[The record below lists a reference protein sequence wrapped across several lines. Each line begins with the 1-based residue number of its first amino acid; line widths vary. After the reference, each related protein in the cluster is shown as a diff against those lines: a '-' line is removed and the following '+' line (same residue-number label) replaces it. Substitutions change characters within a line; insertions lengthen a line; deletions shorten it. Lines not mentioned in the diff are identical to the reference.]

1 MKKWGIFY
9 IVFSFIAC
17 LAIYGQ
23 VNYKAKGLSYV
34 ASGQYDDAQAQFEAE
49 RAVLQSKKVNQNS
62 PEFID
67 VEKMISYAKQCQA
80 FSKQAAQALN
90 MLTDEALQN
99 AFEQCDD
106 EEDADQISESLLAT
120 LERAR
125 TALTNI
131 RSKFSTDKVA
141 KAKLELCSDIQN
153 KIIGFRDDFSE
164 VQAWKTAIAANT
176 TLSYEEFLDAYP
188 RGNYSSS
195 AKNKISELKESMAW
209 AEVCRSND
217 YESYIE
223 FIRLYPNGVHIE
235 EARQTVDQM
244 GDELLWAA
252 CKKNDTTDSYKQY
265 IARFPSGNYIVYA
278 QELLAKCQERDFW
291 VAQSAKNTISA
302 YRSYL
307 STYPRGAY
315 AKEAQNGIDKI
326 NETSAWAKA
335 VKDNT
340 ISGYQ
345 AYLNSSK
352 TKSYRKEAEERI
364 AQIKHTQE
372 VEDDN
377 SRWAKVVNST
387 SSLDFEA
394 YLSSSYYKGHV
405 DEATRMYSL
414 LSARECPLDDD
425 NAQDVV
431 DFYSKAMQYSPLDS
445 GDSERLNIAK
455 EIVSYQNFLRSKN
468 ALTARSYLESYPG
481 GRHFMEISDFYSKII
496 ADSWDI
502 DVSEPELQV
511 AMAYAKS
518 RDARSYVKKIYNQN
532 QSAYRKYQR
541 SLKVEPFHALLA
553 LDGIF
558 YNMNEQLALDIAPI
572 FSLGNRSNRLN
583 LELGYYIRSGYA
595 MARPRFNLV
604 KNNYHG
610 KPGTTRP
617 RNQYSRFSL
626 FVAPEFVYFVRPLT
640 NEYSTVYDG
649 LFPPEPSY
657 SYDYWESD
665 LINSDYDTTP
675 LEFYPRMDYGLR
687 AGFGIKP
694 FDFFVGYRRIS
705 KSIYA
710 GLTLD
715 F

>member
-1 MKKWGIFY
+1 MKKCGIFY

-17 LAIYGQ
+17 LVINGQ
-23 VNYKAKGLSYV
+23 VNYKARGLSYV

-49 RAVLQSKKVNQNS
+49 RAVLKSKKVNQNS

-67 VEKMISYAKQCQA
+67 VEKMISYAKQCQV
-80 FSKQAAQALN
+80 FSQQASQALN
-90 MLTDEALQN
+90 LLTDEALQN

-106 EEDADQISESLLAT
+106 EEDADRTSESLLVT
-120 LERAR
+120 LEKAR

-131 RSKFSTDKVA
+131 RSKFSTDRVA
-141 KAKLELCSDIQN
+141 RAKLELCSDIQR
-153 KIIGFRDDFSE
+153 KITRFRDDFPE

-176 TLSYEEFLDAYP
+176 TLAYEEFLVAYP
-188 RGNYSSS
+188 RGNFSSS
-195 AKNKISELKESMAW
+195 AKNKISELKESVVW
-209 AEVCRSND
+209 AEVCSRND
-217 YESYIE
+217 YDSYLE
-223 FIRLYPNGVHIE
+223 FISLYPNGVHIE

-244 GDELLWAA
+244 GDELLWAS
-252 CKKNDTTDSYKQY
+252 CKKSDTTDSYKQY
-265 IARFPSGNYIVYA
+265 IAKYPSGNYIA
-278 QELLAKCQERDFW
+278 SAKELLAKCQERDFW
-291 VAQSAKNTISA
+291 EAQSAKNTISA

-307 STYPRGAY
+307 SKYPKGAY
-315 AKEAQNGIDKI
+315 AKEAQNSINKI
-326 NETSAWAKA
+326 NEASAWAKA
-335 VKDNT
+335 VQENT
-340 ISGYQ
+340 VAGYQ

-352 TKSYRKEAEERI
+352 TKSYRKDAEDRI
-364 AQIKHTQE
+364 SQIQHAQE
-372 VEDDN
+372 VDEDN
-377 SRWAKVVNST
+377 ARWAKIANST
-387 SSLDFEA
+387 SSFDFDT

-414 LSARECPLDDD
+414 LTAREFPLDSD
-425 NAQDVV
+425 NAQEVI
-431 DFYSKAMQYSPLDS
+431 DFYGKAMKFAPLND
-445 GDSERLNIAK
+445 GDTERLNIAK

-481 GRHFMEISDFYSKII
+481 GRHTMEISDFYSKII

-502 DVSEPELQV
+502 DVSESDLLV
-511 AMAYAKS
+511 AMGYAKS
-518 RDARSYVKKIYNQN
+518 RDARSYVQKIYNQN

-541 SLKVEPFHALLA
+541 SQKAEPFHALLA

-595 MARPRFNLV
+595 MVRTRFNLA
-604 KNNYHG
+604 KNNYYG

-626 FVAPEFVYFVRPLT
+626 FVAPEFVYFVQPLT
-640 NEYSTVYDG
+640 NEYSTAYNG
-649 LFPPEPSY
+649 LFLPEPSY
-657 SYDYWESD
+657 SYDDWDNDFYR
-665 LINSDYDTTP
+665 DYDSTP
-675 LEFYPRMDYGLR
+675 LEYYPRMDYGLR
-687 AGFGIKP
+687 AGFGIRP
-694 FDFFVGYRRIS
+694 FEFFVGYRRIS
-705 KSIYA
+705 KSIYM